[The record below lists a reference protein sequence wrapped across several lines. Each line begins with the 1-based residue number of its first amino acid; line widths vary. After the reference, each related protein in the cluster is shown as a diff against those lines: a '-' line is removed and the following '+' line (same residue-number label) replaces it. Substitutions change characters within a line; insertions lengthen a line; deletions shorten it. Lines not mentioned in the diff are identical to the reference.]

1 MANTVE
7 HLRMKSESLVKGI
20 EQLLTELKSTNGE
33 IDIQIQMNMGVIEE
47 ARANIE
53 QLDKDNLELAVL
65 KADNETFIS
74 KIEEIIGNEL

>member
-7 HLRMKSESLVKGI
+7 HLRMKSESFVKGI
-20 EQLLTELKSTNGE
+20 EQLLAELKKTNGE
-33 IDIQIQMNMGVIEE
+33 IDVQIQMNKGVIEE
-47 ARANIE
+47 AHANIE

-65 KADNETFIS
+65 KADNETFVS

>member
-7 HLRMKSESLVKGI
+7 HLRMKSENLVKGI
-20 EQLLTELKSTNGE
+20 EQLLAELKKTNGE
-33 IDIQIQMNMGVIEE
+33 IDVQIQMNKGVIEE
-47 ARANIE
+47 AHANIE

-74 KIEEIIGNEL
+74 KIEEILGNEL

>member
-1 MANTVE
+1 
-7 HLRMKSESLVKGI
+7 MKSESLIKGI
-20 EQLLTELKSTNGE
+20 EQLLTELKNTNGE
-33 IDIQIQMNMGVIEE
+33 IDVQIQMNKGVIEE
-47 ARANIE
+47 AHANIE

>member
-7 HLRMKSESLVKGI
+7 HLRMKSENLVKGI
-20 EQLLTELKSTNGE
+20 GQLLAELKKTNGE
-33 IDIQIQMNMGVIEE
+33 IDVQIQMNEGVIEE
-47 ARANIE
+47 AHANIE

-74 KIEEIIGNEL
+74 KIEEIIGK

>member
-1 MANTVE
+1 
-7 HLRMKSESLVKGI
+7 MKSESLVKGI
-20 EQLLTELKSTNGE
+20 EQLLAELKKTNGE
-33 IDIQIQMNMGVIEE
+33 IDVQIQMNKGVIEE
-47 ARANIE
+47 AHANIE

>member
-7 HLRMKSESLVKGI
+7 HLRMKSENLVKGI
-20 EQLLTELKSTNGE
+20 GQLLAELKKTNGE
-33 IDIQIQMNMGVIEE
+33 IDVQIQMNKGVIEE
-47 ARANIE
+47 AHANIE

-65 KADNETFIS
+65 KADNETSIS

>member
-1 MANTVE
+1 
-7 HLRMKSESLVKGI
+7 MKSENLVKGI
-20 EQLLTELKSTNGE
+20 GQLLAELKKTNGE
-33 IDIQIQMNMGVIEE
+33 IDVQIQMNKGVIEE
-47 ARANIE
+47 AHANIE